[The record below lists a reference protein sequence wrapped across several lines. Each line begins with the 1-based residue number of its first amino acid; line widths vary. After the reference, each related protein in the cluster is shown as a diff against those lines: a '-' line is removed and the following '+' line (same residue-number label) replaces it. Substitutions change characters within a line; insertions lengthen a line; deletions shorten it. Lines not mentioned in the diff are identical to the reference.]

1 MASSYTTNKS
11 LEKPANGDYVDTW
24 EVPVN
29 SDMDVLDQA
38 FGSTTSLNA
47 TAGSATLTA
56 SQYRSM
62 RLYITGSIATG
73 VTYTI
78 PSGVG
83 GQWIIDNATSGVGTI
98 TIASAGAGTSVQCG
112 QGKRTQVFSD
122 GTNINLADD
131 NRTPP
136 AGSNT
141 QIQYNASGSFGA
153 SSSLTWGGST
163 LTATGTITNGTVT
176 LGSNSISTS
185 GGTLAVSGNVNVD
198 SNTLYVNAAN
208 NRVGV
213 GTATPGYPLSVAGVI
228 QSTTGGIRYPDGTTQ
243 TTAATGTVTS
253 ITAGTGLTGG
263 TITGS
268 GTIALSSPVAI
279 ANGGTGAT
287 FYSTALSNLG
297 GVPTTRTVTAGTGL
311 TGGGAL
317 SGNITLNVGTVAVA
331 NGGTGA
337 TTAGSAQT
345 NLNVPSRTGGGA
357 SGTWGI
363 SVTGNA
369 ATASQWQTARTIS
382 LTGDATGSASVSG
395 AANASISTTLANS
408 GVSAGTYNFA
418 TITVDSKGRVTSAST
433 GTAAIPIPAGTHM
446 LFVQT
451 NAPTGWVKQTGND
464 NRALRVVSGTA
475 SSGGS
480 VAFTTAFSSQNVG
493 ATTLSTSQIPAHTH
507 TYTTLTGGTEFIFQ
521 GGDNGD
527 STSGTTG
534 STGGG
539 GSHTHGLDIA
549 VQYVDVIIATKN

>member
-122 GTNINLADD
+122 GTNINLSDD

-153 SSSLTWGGST
+153 SANLTWDGTNVGIGTSVPGKTLDVVGQTRVGATTST
-163 LTATGTITNGTVT
+163 GYALLEYGRSATATNNWHVGSEGDGTFRWYNGT
-176 LGSNSISTS
+176 LGAAIERMRITS
-185 GGTLAVSGNVNVD
+185 AGNV
-198 SNTLYVNAAN
+198 
-208 NRVGV
+208 GI

-268 GTIALSSPVAI
+268 GTIALSSPVA
-279 ANGGTGAT
+279 
-287 FYSTALSNLG
+287 
-297 GVPTTRTVTAGTGL
+297 
-311 TGGGAL
+311 
-317 SGNITLNVGTVAVA
+317 VA

-337 TTAGSAQT
+337 TTASSAQT
-345 NLNVPSRTGGGA
+345 NLNVPSRTGAGA

-363 SVTGNA
+363 SVTGSAGSA
-369 ATASQWQTARTIS
+369 ASWTTARTIS

-433 GTAAIPIPAGTHM
+433 GTVAVPIPSGTVM
-446 LFVQT
+446 LFAQT
-451 NAPTGWVKQTGND
+451 SAPTGWTKSTTHD
-464 NRALRVVSGTA
+464 NKALRVVSGTA

-493 ATTLSTSQIPAHTH
+493 STTLSTSQMPAHTH
-507 TYTTLTGGTEFIFQ
+507 SYSTLTGGSEFIYTS
-521 GGDNGD
+521 GENGD
-527 STSGTTG
+527 TASGTTG

-539 GSHTHGLDIA
+539 GSHNHSLNIA